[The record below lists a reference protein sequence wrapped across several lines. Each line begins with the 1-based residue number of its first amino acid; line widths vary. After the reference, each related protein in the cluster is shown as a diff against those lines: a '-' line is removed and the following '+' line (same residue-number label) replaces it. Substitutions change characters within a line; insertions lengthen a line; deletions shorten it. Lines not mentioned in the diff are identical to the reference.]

1 MLRVLFFGTPEFAV
15 PSLEALLSSSSRVI
29 GVVTQPDKPRG
40 RGQHVSASPVKQKAE
55 AAGVPVW
62 QPAKLRD
69 EEFLDRVRALGPDL
83 GVVAAYGK
91 ILPEALLQIPRLG
104 MINVH
109 ASVLPKYRGA
119 APIQRAIIEGEQ
131 TTGVTIMRV
140 VKELDAGAMILAE
153 SLTIGPNET
162 SEELE
167 PRVATLGA
175 RLLLAAIDL
184 LDQGKANETPQD
196 DSKATYA
203 SRIQKTDGR
212 LEWDQPAQA
221 IHDRVRGLHPWPHAY
236 TFHERTRFVIHETRP
251 FATIGAAA
259 ETLTDDLAATA
270 RQQAEGAWPG
280 TILVAAKGHLIV
292 SAGMGSAIEI
302 RRLQEEGRKVV
313 DARAFLAGRPLRPGM
328 RFSSDEGL

>member
-15 PSLEALLSSSSRVI
+15 PSLEALLSSSSRVV

-55 AAGVPVW
+55 AASVPVW
-62 QPAKLRD
+62 QPTKLRD
-69 EEFLDRVRALGPDL
+69 EDFLDRVRALGPDL

-119 APIQRAIIEGEQ
+119 APIQRAIIEGDKS
-131 TTGVTIMRV
+131 TGVTIMRV
-140 VKELDAGAMILAE
+140 VKELDAGPMMLADW
-153 SLTIGPNET
+153 LTIEANET
-162 SEELE
+162 NEELE
-167 PRVATLGA
+167 PRLATLGA
-175 RLLLAAIDL
+175 GLLLTAIDQMV
-184 LDQGKANETPQD
+184 QGTLTEIPQD

-203 SRIQKTDGR
+203 SRIQKVDGR
-212 LEWDQPAQA
+212 LEWDQAAQA

-236 TFHERTRFVIHETRP
+236 TFHDRARYVIHETRP
-251 FATIGAAA
+251 YATINAAV
-259 ETLTDDLAATA
+259 ETLPEELAASA

-280 TILVAAKGHLIV
+280 TVLVAAKGHLIV

-313 DARAFLAGRPLRPGM
+313 DARAFLAGRALRPGQ
-328 RFSSDEGL
+328 RFSPDEQL

>member
-1 MLRVLFFGTPEFAV
+1 MRVLFFGTPEFAV
-15 PSLEALLSSSSRVI
+15 PSLEALLSSSSRVV

-62 QPAKLRD
+62 QPTKLRD
-69 EEFLDRVRALGPDL
+69 EEFLDHVRALGPDL

-109 ASVLPKYRGA
+109 ASILPKYRGA

-184 LDQGKANETPQD
+184 LDQGKANEVPQD

-203 SRIQKTDGR
+203 SRIQKVDGR

-236 TFHERTRFVIHETRP
+236 TFQERVRYVIHETRP

-259 ETLTDDLAATA
+259 ETLTDDLAAIA

-302 RRLQEEGRKVV
+302 RRIQEEGRKVV

>member
-1 MLRVLFFGTPEFAV
+1 MRVLFFGTPEFAV
-15 PSLEALLSSSSRVI
+15 PSLEALLSCPTTQVI

-91 ILPEALLQIPRLG
+91 ILPESLLQIPRLG

-119 APIQRAIIEGEQ
+119 APIQRAIIDGD
-131 TTGVTIMRV
+131 TSTGVTIMRV
-140 VKELDAGAMILAE
+140 VKELDAGAMILVD
-153 SLTIGPNET
+153 SLPIGANET
-162 SEELE
+162 SDELE
-167 PRVATLGA
+167 PRLATLGA
-175 RLLLAAIDL
+175 GLLMTAIDQ
-184 LDQGKANETPQD
+184 LDQGKANEIPQD

-203 SRIQKTDGR
+203 SRIQKVDGR
-212 LEWDQPAQA
+212 LEWDETAQA

-236 TFHERTRFVIHETRP
+236 TFHERARYVIHETRP

-259 ETLTDDLAATA
+259 ATLPEDLAAMA

-280 TILVAAKGHLIV
+280 TILVAAKGHLVV

-302 RRLQEEGRKVV
+302 LRLQEEGRKVV
-313 DARAFLAGRPLRPGM
+313 DARAFLAGRALRAGM
-328 RFSSDEGL
+328 RFSPDEGL

>member
-40 RGQHVSASPVKQKAE
+40 RGQHVSASPVKLKAE

-62 QPAKLRD
+62 QPTKLRD
-69 EEFLDRVRALGPDL
+69 EDFLDRVRALGPDL

-119 APIQRAIIEGEQ
+119 APIHRAIIEGDKD
-131 TTGVTIMRV
+131 TGVTIMRV
-140 VKELDAGAMILAE
+140 VKELDAGPMLLADWV
-153 SLTIGPNET
+153 TIEANET

-167 PRVATLGA
+167 PRLATLGA
-175 RLLLAAIDL
+175 GLLLTAIDQL
-184 LDQGKANETPQD
+184 EQGKANEIPQD

-203 SRIQKTDGR
+203 SRIQKVDGR
-212 LEWDQPAQA
+212 LEWDQAAQA

-236 TFHERTRFVIHETRP
+236 TFHDRARYVIHETRP
-251 FATIGAAA
+251 YTTIKAAA
-259 ETLTDDLAATA
+259 DTLPDDLAAMA
-270 RQQAEGAWPG
+270 RQHAEGAWPG
-280 TILVAAKGHLIV
+280 TILVAAKGHLLV
-292 SAGMGSAIEI
+292 SAGMGSAVEI

-328 RFSSDEGL
+328 RFSSDEGM

>member
-15 PSLEALLSSSSRVI
+15 PSLEALLASPHRVVCAI
-29 GVVTQPDKPRG
+29 TQPDKPRG

-62 QPAKLRD
+62 QPLKLRD
-69 EEFLDRVRALGPDL
+69 EDFLDRVRALGVDL
-83 GVVAAYGK
+83 GVVAAYGR

-119 APIQRAIIEGEQ
+119 APIQRSIVDGEK

-140 VKELDAGAMILAE
+140 VKELDAGAMLLAD
-153 SLTIGPNET
+153 SLTIEPNET
-162 SEELE
+162 HGELE
-167 PRVATLGA
+167 PRLATLGA
-175 RLLLAAIDL
+175 GLLMTAIEQL
-184 LDQGKANETPQD
+184 EQGKANEVPQD
-196 DSKATYA
+196 DTQSTYA
-203 SRIQKTDGR
+203 ARIQKVDGR
-212 LEWDQPAQA
+212 IEWDQTAQA
-221 IHDRVRGLHPWPHAY
+221 IHDRVRGLSPAPRAY
-236 TFHERTRFVIHETRP
+236 TFLDRARLVVHETRP
-251 FATIGAAA
+251 FPAINAAA
-259 ETLTDDLAATA
+259 DTLPDDVAVGV

-280 TILVAAKGHLIV
+280 TILAAAKGHLIV

-302 RRLQEEGRKVV
+302 RKLQEEGRKVV
-313 DARAFLAGRPLRPGM
+313 DARAFLAGRSLRPGM